1 MWSRE
6 EKSKIW
12 WKLLEYVQNKW
23 KHIEISCNLQMT
35 ISFDWNEI
43 FSICKKLKS
52 SDFYG
57 EYFRKTFSHIFHTFG
72 VSSKPKRKKIRNFL
86 PKILLWIEIFSN
98 RGLLWLYG
106 VWQNKAQRVPEHLQR
121 VSLLDKF
128 FIIICVK
135 GWCAE
140 RPTPSYSKLYFSKMK
155 HPTVPI

>member
-43 FSICKKLKS
+43 FSICKNLKS

-57 EYFRKTFSHIFHTFG
+57 EYFRKTFKHIFHTFG
-72 VSSKPKRKKIRNFL
+72 VSSKPKRKKIRNFW
-86 PKILLWIEIFSN
+86 PKILFRNEIFSN

-128 FIIICVK
+128 VIIIGVK
-135 GWCAE
+135 GRCAVYA
-140 RPTPSYSKLYFSKMK
+140 RPLPLTIISFYMWW
-155 HPTVPI
+155 